1 MCIIS
6 GYRCLHFNLQTTII
20 TRAALYKIG
29 TKGEGEGEGL
39 EVLAS
44 VNVTNQVQNSLGFLT
59 ASTFNSQTELNRPR
73 DAIIQIRWAEKASKA
88 VHGNPRKVLI

>member
-1 MCIIS
+1 VCIIS

-39 EVLAS
+39 EVLAF
-44 VNVTNQVQNSLGFLT
+44 VNVINEVQNPLGFFT
-59 ASTFNSQTELNRPR
+59 ASIFHSQRELNRPR
-73 DAIIQIRWAEKASKA
+73 DGNIQIRWTEKAFE
-88 VHGNPRKVLI
+88 VPRKVLI